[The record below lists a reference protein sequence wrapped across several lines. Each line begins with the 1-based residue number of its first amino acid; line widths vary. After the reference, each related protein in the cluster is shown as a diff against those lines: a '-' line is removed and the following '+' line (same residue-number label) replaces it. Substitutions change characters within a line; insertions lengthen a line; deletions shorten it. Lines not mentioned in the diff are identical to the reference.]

1 MSNKV
6 KIEATVIS
14 ETEKAI
20 KVELVYQHL
29 ESLKRNNWNTW
40 LPKSQSVITETKTGF
55 GTTILELPKWLAD
68 KIGDEIRATCG
79 MCKHLGGNGVV
90 YNF

>member
-40 LPKSQSVITETKTGF
+40 LPKSQSVIT
-55 GTTILELPKWLAD
+55 TILELPKWLAD